1 MKNTDLMKRKEVA
14 ERLRVTS
21 RTIRSYE
28 QAGKL
33 HPIRLN
39 ERVIRY
45 DSKEVE
51 KLIKGDV

>member
-14 ERLRVTS
+14 DRLRVTS

-33 HPIRLN
+33 HPVRLN
-39 ERVIRY
+39 GRVIRY
-45 DSKEVE
+45 NAADVE
-51 KLIKGDV
+51 KLIKGDT